1 MPGVV
6 WIVFGV
12 AFLNDLM
19 ADLEQRLL
27 KLRYALAGFDFH
39 VHGSIAEFVPE
50 LGIRDQPARFFARES
65 GAFCDAAERV
75 IHRPVQIREERC
87 NLLPAA
93 FLLISEGVLCGADR
107 NIDQEIAVN
116 RGPAEVEVQLS
127 LKRDRVEKLI
137 GQKDFLSPQFNQRAR
152 QTESNSGWMHIEP
165 SLYDSGRP
173 CSSSRRSHLIEDGR
187 VLRRE
192 DRICS
197 RMGASF

>member
-6 WIVFGV
+6 RIVFGV

-27 KLRYALAGFDFH
+27 KLRYALGGFDFH

-50 LGIRDQPARFFARES
+50 LGIGDQPARFFARES

-93 FLLISEGVLCGADR
+93 FLLISQGVLCGADR

-137 GQKDFLSPQFNQRAR
+137 GQKDFLSPQLNQ
-152 QTESNSGWMHIEP
+152 P
-165 SLYDSGRP
+165 SR
-173 CSSSRRSHLIEDGR
+173 
-187 VLRRE
+187 
-192 DRICS
+192 
-197 RMGASF
+197 